1 MWTEVSRVKH
11 TGLSLKMDKLLQ
23 LGQLILAFARA
34 GGFKGKKFYR
44 FTGAEI
50 VWNDFDCEYQLQ
62 SFYIPEGGQETEGDL
77 IALVDNTLVAVLN
90 CDRCSNPTNT
100 LYWEAVTYTEQICQ
114 LCLEAY

>member
-1 MWTEVSRVKH
+1 MWTEVSRIKH

-34 GGFKGKKFYR
+34 GGLKGKKFYR

-50 VWNDFDCEYQLQ
+50 VWNGFDCEYQLQ

-77 IALVDNTLVAVLN
+77 IALVDNKLVAVLN
-90 CDRCSNPTNT
+90 CERCFNPTSERF
-100 LYWEAVTYTEQICQ
+100 WDDEDQVCQ